1 MESYKVPKKYN
12 YEYINL
18 DTNSGINFLS
28 KQKEEIKKFR
38 IDILKT
44 YKMKLELINNVA
56 ADIIS
61 GDINSFLL
69 ERKKAEENIFKSFN
83 KLSRGMHGEDKVR
96 DIIYQYDGEFK
107 ILRNATFS
115 VEGNKIEN
123 DFIIVDESGINTIEV
138 KDIGSSSEKLIIDK
152 YDRVSRVNKNNFEI
166 ENYDMIQQSNRHLAY
181 LSKFID
187 DKFTF
192 DVPVNSIIVIA
203 SNIKIINEGSSNIIG
218 PNQIYNAIKLNN
230 KKINQEQIKLVY
242 KELSNNLID
251 NIKYSYIDY
260 ITVLN
265 RNYNLILKSI
275 KELFIKY

>member
-83 KLSRGMHGEDKVR
+83 KLSKGMHGEDKVR

-181 LSKFID
+181 LNKFID
-187 DKFTF
+187 NKFTF

-218 PNQIYNAIKLNN
+218 PNQIYNAIKLQN
-230 KKINQEQIKLVY
+230 KIINQEQIKLVY
-242 KELSNNLID
+242 KELSDNLID

>member
-38 IDILKT
+38 IDLLKT

-83 KLSRGMHGEDKVR
+83 KLSKGMHGEDKVR

-181 LSKFID
+181 LNKFID
-187 DKFTF
+187 NKFTF

-218 PNQIYNAIKLNN
+218 PNQIYNAIKLQN
-230 KKINQEQIKLVY
+230 KIINQEQIKLVY
-242 KELSNNLID
+242 KELSDNLID

>member
-83 KLSRGMHGEDKVR
+83 KLSKGMHGEDKVR

-115 VEGNKIEN
+115 VESNKIEN

-187 DKFTF
+187 NKFTF

-218 PNQIYNAIKLNN
+218 PNQIYNAIKLKN
-230 KKINQEQIKLVY
+230 KRINQEQIKLVY
-242 KELSNNLID
+242 KELSDNLID

>member
-83 KLSRGMHGEDKVR
+83 KLSKGMHGEDKVR

-181 LSKFID
+181 LNKFID
-187 DKFTF
+187 NKFTF
-192 DVPVNSIIVIA
+192 DVPVKSIIVIA

-218 PNQIYNAIKLNN
+218 PNQIYNAIKLQN
-230 KKINQEQIKLVY
+230 KIINQEQIKLVY
-242 KELSNNLID
+242 KELSDNLID

-265 RNYNLILKSI
+265 RNYNLILGSV
-275 KELFIKY
+275 KELC